1 MSKLTDKQNEI
12 IGKAYE
18 LYLESMESEEQ
29 QLNDK
34 NLEIALN
41 EFKERLKSWKA
52 SDDVDFIINF
62 ALSDEARIFAG
73 DGMAKI
79 FVPGFKTFMNKEE
92 VKKKLKE
99 IINCKFNAE
108 DYIQMNNSIA
118 KYDIRDYLDKIEFEE
133 SKPKLLTG
141 RLLLMIF
148 TELFTTIADENSLN
162 NVCRM
167 LEIAVKDRNG
177 DIRYLAKHRQ
187 IRFKTDTYLKENHL
201 YDKLTDLGRARI
213 GWFINLVNEFKW

>member
-1 MSKLTDKQNEI
+1 MSKLTDNQNKI

-18 LYLESMESEEQ
+18 LYLESMKSEEQ

-41 EFKERLKSWKA
+41 KFRERLKSWKT

-79 FVPGFKTFMNKEE
+79 SVPGFRTFMNKGE

-99 IINCKFNAE
+99 IIDCKFNTE
-108 DYIQMNNSIA
+108 DYTQMNNSIA
-118 KYDIRDYLDKIEFEE
+118 KYDIRDYLEKVELEE

-162 NVCRM
+162 NVCRK
-167 LEIAVKDRNG
+167 LEIPTKDRNG
-177 DIRYLAKHRQ
+177 EIRYLSKHRQ
-187 IRFKTDTYLKENHL
+187 IRFKTDTYLKENNL
-201 YDKLTDLGRARI
+201 YDGLTELGRARI
-213 GWFINLVNEFKW
+213 GWFISEV